1 MSQDPC
7 EVTFDL
13 PGSGTMRISRL
24 EYQAVREDGQ
34 LPSDGFV
41 EVDGLYRVSAP
52 DGGIGMDGH
61 MHDPSHWA
69 VCLFPRDIHGNVTG
83 WFMSFDSRAA
93 LVDSLRDGVWAI
105 AVISLQ

>member
-1 MSQDPC
+1 LSQDPC

-41 EVDGLYRVSAP
+41 EVDGLYRVS
-52 DGGIGMDGH
+52 
-61 MHDPSHWA
+61 SHWA